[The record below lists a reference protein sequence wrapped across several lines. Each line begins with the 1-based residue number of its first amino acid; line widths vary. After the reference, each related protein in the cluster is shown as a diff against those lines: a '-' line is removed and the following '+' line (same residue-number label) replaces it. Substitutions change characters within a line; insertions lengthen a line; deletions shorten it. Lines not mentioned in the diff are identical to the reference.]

1 VHARKIG
8 NFAPV
13 GGFLGVGAHFL
24 ADVRAAIDSVYR
36 RGSVCAMSQ
45 AGRGPDLNKT
55 DDGSDGS
62 LIRRFRAGEEDAA
75 TKLYKRYAE
84 RLHRLAQ
91 RNTAIDLTRRFDAED
106 IVQSVFRT
114 FFRRVRT
121 GLYDLPAGD
130 ELWRLLLV
138 ISLNKI
144 RALAVYHRAQKRSVS
159 STIAP
164 DLELLSQVVDSNA
177 DELALATLKMVIDE
191 VLHDLPE
198 VQQRM
203 IVCRIDGCQVE
214 EIAAETGRSKR
225 TVERVLQD
233 FRQRL
238 RRIID
243 VRQDNCEAD
252 E

>member
-1 VHARKIG
+1 MTRAEWG
-8 NFAPV
+8 ADAPET
-13 GGFLGVGAHFL
+13 GMSS
-24 ADVRAAIDSVYR
+24 DS
-36 RGSVCAMSQ
+36 
-45 AGRGPDLNKT
+45 
-55 DDGSDGS
+55 S
-62 LIRRFRAGEEDAA
+62 LVRRFRAGEDDAA
-75 TKLYKRYAE
+75 TKLYRRYAE

-91 RNTAIDLTRRFDAED
+91 RNTALDLTPRFDAED
-106 IVQSVFRT
+106 VVQSVFRT

-144 RALAVYHRAQKRSVS
+144 RTLAVFHRAQKRSVA
-159 STIAP
+159 STVAP
-164 DLELLSQVVDSNA
+164 DSELLSQLSTSNT
-177 DELALATLKMVIDE
+177 DEVALASLKMVIGE
-191 VLHDLPE
+191 VLDDLPD
-198 VQQRM
+198 VQQRI
-203 IVCRIDGCQVE
+203 IVRRIEGSQVE

-238 RRIID
+238 RGIID
-243 VRQDNCEAD
+243 VRPDDCETS

>member
-1 VHARKIG
+1 MTQADCGGDSTEATVHS
-8 NFAPV
+8 
-13 GGFLGVGAHFL
+13 
-24 ADVRAAIDSVYR
+24 DS
-36 RGSVCAMSQ
+36 
-45 AGRGPDLNKT
+45 
-55 DDGSDGS
+55 S
-62 LIRRFRAGEEDAA
+62 LVRRFRSGEDDAA

-91 RNTAIDLTRRFDAED
+91 RNTALDLTPRFDAED
-106 IVQSVFRT
+106 VVQSVFRT

-144 RALAVYHRAQKRSVS
+144 RTLAVYHRAQKRSVS
-159 STIAP
+159 TTTAP
-164 DLELLSQVVDSNA
+164 GTELLAQLQDQNA
-177 DELALATLKMVIDE
+177 EDLALTSLKMVIDE

-198 VQQRM
+198 VQQR
-203 IVCRIDGCQVE
+203 IITRRIEGSQVE

-233 FRQRL
+233 FRTRL
-238 RRIID
+238 RGIID
-243 VRQDNCEAD
+243 VRPDNSETSD
-252 E
+252 

>member
-1 VHARKIG
+1 
-8 NFAPV
+8 
-13 GGFLGVGAHFL
+13 
-24 ADVRAAIDSVYR
+24 
-36 RGSVCAMSQ
+36 MSQ
-45 AGRGPDLNKT
+45 LSSEPILHEA

-62 LIRRFRAGEEDAA
+62 LVRRFRAGEEDAA

-91 RNTAIDLTRRFDAED
+91 RNTALDLSRRFDAED
-106 IVQSVFRT
+106 VVQSVFRT

-144 RALAVYHRAQKRSVS
+144 RTLAIHHRAQKRSVA
-159 STIAP
+159 STVAP
-164 DLELLSQVVDSNA
+164 DSGLLAQLADVNA
-177 DELALATLKMVIDE
+177 DNLALTSLKMVIDE
-191 VLHDLPE
+191 VLCDLPAA
-198 VQQRM
+198 QRRM
-203 IVCRIDGCQVE
+203 IVRRIDGCQVE

-238 RRIID
+238 RGIID
-243 VRQDNCEAD
+243 VQPDDSEKP